1 MKIHDTAEVSSNA
14 KLGRDVTVWHFSRIR
29 EGVVIGDEVNIG
41 ANVYI
46 GPGVNIGDRCKIQ
59 NSAQIF
65 EPAILG
71 DGVFIGPSVILTN
84 DRNPRAVNLEFLPKS
99 ELDWEKEGVKVS
111 RGASIGAGAIC
122 MAPIHIGAWS
132 MVAAGSVLVKDA
144 PEYSLMAGVPA
155 KQIGWVGEAGLK
167 LEKTGPNKWKCPKS
181 QSIYEL
187 SNTGTLT
194 KVT

>member
-1 MKIHDTAEVSSNA
+1 MRIHDSAEVSLTA
-14 KLGRDVTVWHFSRIR
+14 KLGRNVSIWHFSRIR
-29 EGVVIGDEVNIG
+29 EEAVIGDEVNIG

-46 GPGVNIGDRCKIQ
+46 GPGVVIGDRCKVQ

-71 DGVFIGPSVILTN
+71 EGVFVGPSAILTN
-84 DRNPRAVNLEFLPKS
+84 DRNPRAVNLDFSLKS
-99 ELDWEKEGVKVS
+99 ELDWEKEGVTVS
-111 RGASIGAGAIC
+111 RGASIGAGAVC
-122 MAPIHIGAWS
+122 VAPIHIGAWS
-132 MVAAGSVLVKDA
+132 MVAAGSVLVRNA

-167 LEKTGPNKWKCPKS
+167 LEKVGPTKWKCPKS
-181 QSIYEL
+181 QSVYEL
-187 SNTGTLT
+187 SDAGTLN